1 MMNINSKL
9 DRINILNFEDTNF
22 IYDPYPVGLARQVF
36 EKNYYEKLVNIFP
49 PQELFSFMRLLGN
62 KYSLSEKNNPR
73 QYHDYVMP
81 CESWREFYQWVKS
94 ESFIVEILELL
105 CQHHINLG
113 LLASVNGKILGDNR
127 GVKYRLKALLKS
139 LKRSISLSSSPSL
152 SARFEFSML
161 PAQGGHIKPHTDAP
175 NKFITLVIP
184 IVRENEWNV
193 SFGGATEIMKPKNI
207 TQNFNYLNKQL
218 EFDEVETVKSFD
230 YSPNQCLIFIKTFN
244 SLHAVRPMKGDDSN
258 LMRSTLTINIESKYR
273 TGNFM

>member
-36 EKNYYEKLVNIFP
+36 EKNYYEKLVNTFP

-73 QYHDYVMP
+73 QYHDYVMS

-230 YSPNQCLIFIKTFN
+230 YSSNQCLIFIKTFN
-244 SLHAVRPMKGDDSN
+244 SLHAVRPMKGKDSN
-258 LMRSTLTINIESKYR
+258 LMRSTLTINIESKL
-273 TGNFM
+273 